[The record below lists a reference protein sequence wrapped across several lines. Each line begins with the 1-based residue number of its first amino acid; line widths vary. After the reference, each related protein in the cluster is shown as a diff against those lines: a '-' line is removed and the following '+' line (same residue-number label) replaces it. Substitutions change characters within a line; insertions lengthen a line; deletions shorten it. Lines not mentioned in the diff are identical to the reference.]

1 MADMVGVFAAID
13 AAEQVRRS
21 LDRTDFSDASERT
34 WVRFE
39 VAMLRHWAEALREH
53 AGGYVALG
61 EGLADFADGC
71 ERRLAEMVPSP

>member
-1 MADMVGVFAAID
+1 MVEMVGVLAAIE
-13 AAEQVRRS
+13 AAEQVRGL
-21 LDRTDFSDASERT
+21 LDRTDLSDASERT

-39 VAMLRHWAEALREH
+39 VAMLRHWAEALCGH

-71 ERRLAEMVPSP
+71 ERMLAAMVPSQ